1 MQWAELNSTGLY
13 FTVLASGSVR
23 LIKSEPLSL
32 RLDMTRL
39 DWTSV
44 VGAGGT
50 IQYNTTHSSSPL
62 ILILMPVMGYR
73 EFLLFTSILSC
84 NAPVWLHQEEQRR
97 EKKGRE
103 EGVNTFERTEQNR
116 TEQSRTEAPSFE
128 RNKRKEQDGTGRYII
143 PPYILCILSTV
154 PYNSLYT
161 TPASVC
167 LMLYVS
173 QNPYPSMYLI
183 LSSVTI
189 SLFTYL
195 TRLHRRGK
203 ERKEKREQTS
213 MSAGDMRG
221 TS

>member
-116 TEQSRTEAPSFE
+116 VEQKHHLLSETKERSRTGRDDTSSHHISFVFYL
-128 RNKRKEQDGTGRYII
+128 QYHII
-143 PPYILCILSTV
+143 VCTQLLRLSALCFMSVRILIHPCILSYLQS
-154 PYNSLYT
+154 PSLCS
-161 TPASVC
+161 P
-167 LMLYVS
+167 
-173 QNPYPSMYLI
+173 I
-183 LSSVTI
+183 LLDSI
-189 SLFTYL
+189 
-195 TRLHRRGK
+195 GE
-203 ERKEKREQTS
+203 ERKGKRRENRR
-213 MSAGDMRG
+213 A
-221 TS
+221 